1 MGQVSDPA
9 ASPEREPARAA
20 RFLPPAIFVVAL
32 ALLAWILVRSLPSA
46 VRDEHSDDGYYLRYM
61 TMVRQG
67 GLSAFPGLFEW
78 WNGTKDAW
86 IFPPPSRIGFVV
98 VSALW
103 SIPFGTSFDALQ
115 SLSLASHL
123 LLCVVNYAFARKH
136 LGEPK
141 ALLLGLSLAFSPLL
155 MGISRLALTD
165 SFNALC
171 MTTTVWLFVG
181 LSKDPGKL
189 ARGIP
194 FMLALAFMV
203 LTKELSVFL
212 CVPFLA
218 FVAYERFG
226 RKEPRST
233 LRFALWFAIPGLIVL
248 ASFLLAA
255 GSSARLLETMRIV
268 LASPA
273 TNAYAIKY
281 GEGPWFRPVLDF
293 LLFSPGPTMLAIAGL
308 GLVIVRWRAGAYDR
322 ILVLFA
328 FVAAIFVLELSF
340 FTKNIRYS
348 VVLELPLRLF
358 AILFLAEIAG
368 GLRTT
373 RSVAVAFAAV
383 LLLCWLDWQTFDA
396 MWVKARL
403 YDPVTAW
410 LGFLRHLVPMTRT
423 P

>member
-1 MGQVSDPA
+1 MGQVSGT
-9 ASPEREPARAA
+9 PETSARAPS
-20 RFLPPAIFVVAL
+20 RVGRLLPPAIFGVAL
-32 ALLAWILVRSLPSA
+32 VLLAWILVRSLSSA

-61 TMVRQG
+61 TAVRQG

-78 WNGTKDAW
+78 WNGSKETW

-103 SIPFGTSFDALQ
+103 SNLFGTNFEALQ

-123 LLCVVNYAFARKH
+123 VLCVVNYAFARKH
-136 LGEPK
+136 LGEPR
-141 ALLLGLSLAFSPLL
+141 ALLLGLSIAFSPLL

-181 LSKDPGKL
+181 LSRDPGRFV
-189 ARGIP
+189 RGVP
-194 FMLALAFMV
+194 FMIALAFMV

-218 FVAYERFG
+218 FVAYERFA
-226 RKEPRST
+226 RKEPRSAP
-233 LRFALWFAIPGLIVL
+233 RFALWFAMPGALVL

-255 GSSARLLETMRIV
+255 GGSARLLETMRIV
-268 LASPA
+268 LSSPA
-273 TNAYAIKY
+273 TNVYAIKY

-293 LLFSPGPTMLAIAGL
+293 LLFSPAPTMLAIAGL
-308 GLVIVRWRAGAYDR
+308 GLVLVRWRAGAYDR
-322 ILVLFA
+322 TGVLFA
-328 FVAAIFVLELSF
+328 FVAAILVLELSF
-340 FTKNIRYS
+340 FTKNIRYA
-348 VVLELPLRLF
+348 VVLELPLRFF
-358 AILFLAEIAG
+358 AIVFLAEIAG

-383 LLLCWLDWQTFDA
+383 LVLCWIDWGTFDA

-410 LGFLRHLVPMTRT
+410 LGFLRHLVPMTKA

>member
-1 MGQVSDPA
+1 VSGRPATSGPDP
-9 ASPEREPARAA
+9 SGAA
-20 RFLPPAIFVVAL
+20 RFLPPALFGVAL
-32 ALLAWILVRSLPSA
+32 VLLGWILVRSLSSA
-46 VRDEHSDDGYYLRYM
+46 VTDEGSDDGYYLRYM
-61 TMVRQG
+61 TAVRQH
-67 GLSAFPGLFEW
+67 GLSVFPSLFEQ
-78 WNGTKDAW
+78 WNAAKEAW

-103 SIPFGTSFDALQ
+103 AAIFGASFDALH
-115 SLSLASHL
+115 SLSLASFL
-123 LLCVVNYAFARKH
+123 VLCAVNYGFARKH

-141 ALLLGLSLAFSPLL
+141 ALLLALSIACSPLL
-155 MGISRLALTD
+155 LGVARLALTD

-171 MTTTVWLFVG
+171 MTTTVWLFVD
-181 LSKDPGKL
+181 LSKDPGRF

-203 LTKELSVFL
+203 LTKELSVML
-212 CVPFLA
+212 TVPFLA
-218 FVAYERFG
+218 FVAYERFARG
-226 RKEPRST
+226 EPRSA
-233 LRFALWFAIPGLIVL
+233 LRFALWFAIPGALVL

-255 GSSARLLETMRIV
+255 GGAARLLETMRIV
-268 LASPA
+268 LSSPA

-308 GLVIVRWRAGAYDR
+308 GLVLVRWRAGAYDR
-322 ILVLFA
+322 TSVLLA
-328 FVAAIFVLELSF
+328 FVAALFVLELSF
-340 FTKNIRYS
+340 FTKNIRYA
-348 VVLELPLRLF
+348 VVLELPLRFF
-358 AILFLAEIAG
+358 AIVFLVEIAG

-373 RSVAVAFAAV
+373 RSAVVAFAAV
-383 LLLCWLDWQTFDA
+383 LVLCWLDWRTFDA

-410 LGFLRHLVPMTRT
+410 LAFLRHLVPLTRG